1 MRRPT
6 SRFQLPSGNRP
17 DLPKVA
23 FSIPRMPC
31 VPPVSAPTS
40 EDMAAGHEPPAR
52 HGPPEV
58 VCVVETVTRLAA
70 PNDPAQTVLPRKGV
84 PKNHTAYRL
93 ALPG

>member
-1 MRRPT
+1 M
-6 SRFQLPSGNRP
+6 NRL

-23 FSIPRMPC
+23 FAVPRMPRL
-31 VPPVSAPTS
+31 PFTAAPTS

-58 VCVVETVTRLAA
+58 ICVVETVTRFAA
-70 PNDPAQTVLPRKGV
+70 PNNPAQTVLPRKGV

-93 ALPG
+93 TLPG